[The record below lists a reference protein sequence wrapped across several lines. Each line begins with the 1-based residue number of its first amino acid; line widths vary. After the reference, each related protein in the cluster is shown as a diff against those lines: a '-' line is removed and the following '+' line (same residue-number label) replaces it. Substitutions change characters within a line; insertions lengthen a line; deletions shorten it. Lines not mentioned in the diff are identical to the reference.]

1 MLRIRGAVCHSK
13 LTAVQYRQ
21 PVLGLIF
28 LAYAEHRFEQVRPEL
43 EAIATPRNSVTP
55 ADYKAKSVLY
65 PPDETPVR
73 NRQPAGPER
82 GPHGELLGAPLGW
95 SRAAEAERHNVGA
108 VIAGVGDGG
117 TSDDDERSGLA
128 ADSVCERQQ

>member
-1 MLRIRGAVCHSK
+1 M
-13 LTAVQYRQ
+13 
-21 PVLGLIF
+21 LGLIF
-28 LAYAEHRFEQVRPEL
+28 LAYAEHRFEQARPEL
-43 EAIATPRNSVTP
+43 EAIATPRNPVTP

-82 GPHGELLGAPLGW
+82 GPHGEPFGAPLGW
-95 SRAAEAERHNVGA
+95 SGAEKAERHDVDA

-117 TSDDDERSGLA
+117 TCDDDECSRLSLHA
-128 ADSVCERQQ
+128 ICESQQ